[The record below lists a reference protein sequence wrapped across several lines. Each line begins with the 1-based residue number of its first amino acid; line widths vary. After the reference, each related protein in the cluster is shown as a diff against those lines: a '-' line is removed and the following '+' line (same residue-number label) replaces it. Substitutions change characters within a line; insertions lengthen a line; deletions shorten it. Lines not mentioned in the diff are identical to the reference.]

1 MNLDSEALR
10 VAENLSVGVTR
21 RCVCPVCDGGPKK
34 EVTWVVGRES
44 DRVWYKCFR
53 ATCPGATGIVGSH
66 TLSPVVQAEKNRALE
81 RLNPYTRSIEPL
93 TTDDCQYFQD
103 RFGLDLWDGK
113 WIGQI
118 SSTADDEYLLYV
130 RSPDRKVRGHVVRQP
145 VWKGVPKAPR
155 QGRPGYWENDLT
167 TEPGSH
173 WKPMPKTVL
182 YPASTEPMLAWY
194 KANKMPETWHAP
206 HLVVVE
212 DQISAM
218 KVAQCGVNA
227 VALLGNGMNVEIVR
241 DIVRQKPKIV
251 TIALDPGAEGQ
262 AQNLAKKW
270 GLYFNRTRVAL
281 LEADPKDIPEE
292 DLLSELGL

>member
-66 TLSPVVQAEKNRALE
+66 TLSPAVQAEKNRALA
-81 RLNPYTRSIEPL
+81 RLNPYVRSIEPL
-93 TTDDCQYFQD
+93 TTEDCQYFQD

-118 SSTADDEYLLYV
+118 SSTSDDEYLLYV

-155 QGRPGYWENDLT
+155 QGRSGYAEE
-167 TEPGSH
+167 TETSTV
-173 WKPMPKTVL
+173 WKPMPKTVI

-194 KANKMPETWHAP
+194 PSPSHVDG

-218 KVAQCGVNA
+218 KVSQCGVHS

-281 LEADPKDIPEE
+281 LEADPKDIPAD

>member
-66 TLSPVVQAEKNRALE
+66 TLSPAVQAEKSRALE

-93 TTDDCQYFQD
+93 TTEDCLYFQQ

-145 VWKGVPKAPR
+145 VWKGEPTAPR
-155 QGRPGYWENDLT
+155 TGRSGYADEN
-167 TEPGSH
+167 GA

-194 KANKMPETWHAP
+194 PTKSPDG

-218 KVAQCGVNA
+218 KVSQCGVPS

-281 LEADPKDIPEE
+281 LEADPKDIPAD